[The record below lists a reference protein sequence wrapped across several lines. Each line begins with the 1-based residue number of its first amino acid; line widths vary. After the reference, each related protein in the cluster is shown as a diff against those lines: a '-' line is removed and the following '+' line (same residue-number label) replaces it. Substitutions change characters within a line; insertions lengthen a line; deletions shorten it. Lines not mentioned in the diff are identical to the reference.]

1 MWFLEEN
8 WENLYYTVRIIYQI
22 ISYIVSKLNKPD
34 SPELK
39 FIAYD
44 LYPLSPFLKHY
55 EHIDT
60 IDFRYLNQNHA
71 PFVNILKKAL
81 HIELH
86 NEKWFYKII
95 KFSIPPIFNKHDTLK
110 FPSKSFSIFPFFV
123 WTAQRNQHVSSTTT
137 SWRKNIILVTLPF
150 LIFLHNFLTNSN
162 YLFFIQYN
170 YEYTLKIH

>member
-8 WENLYYTVRIIYQI
+8 CENLYYTVRIIYQI
-22 ISYIVSKLNKPD
+22 ICSTRYGSYIVSKLNKPD

-44 LYPLSPFLKHY
+44 VYPFSPLFKHY

-95 KFSIPPIFNKHDTLK
+95 KFSIPPFFNKHDTLK
-110 FPSKSFSIFPFFV
+110 FPSK
-123 WTAQRNQHVSSTTT
+123 
-137 SWRKNIILVTLPF
+137 
-150 LIFLHNFLTNSN
+150 
-162 YLFFIQYN
+162 
-170 YEYTLKIH
+170 